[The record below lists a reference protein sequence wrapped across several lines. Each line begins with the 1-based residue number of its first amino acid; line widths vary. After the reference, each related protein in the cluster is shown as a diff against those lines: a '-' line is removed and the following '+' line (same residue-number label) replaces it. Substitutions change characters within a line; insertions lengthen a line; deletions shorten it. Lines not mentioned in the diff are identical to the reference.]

1 MTNYSKL
8 PQEDVDIAPKHKT
21 KTTPPIIEKPNN
33 GKSYIWIAG
42 AVIAGALLTYQNFK
56 GDSSLLESH
65 HTVGDVAIPDVGPI
79 DAAFVDSLCPV
90 GDYLRPKAYLENKS
104 LVESMVN
111 SQEFRDYTI
120 KNMEGAIRVPTET
133 FDSNKQPS
141 EDQSQWVQFPKFHAF
156 LEGAFPKVH
165 ETFQVEKVNSHG
177 LLLTLQGSNPNL
189 KPMLFMA
196 HQDVVPVDPQTL
208 NLWDHPPFEGTHDD
222 KWIYGRGA
230 SDCKNLI
237 ISYFQAFERL
247 LHDGFKNE
255 RTFILSLGFDEEIEG
270 MFGATALAKVLI
282 ERYGEDSFFAILDE
296 GGASITQI
304 DGVPFAF
311 TPVAEKG
318 NMAMMIELTTPGGHA
333 SLPPDHTNIG
343 IMSKLVDLIEESPF
357 TPILSAKNPVLN
369 HLQCIAKYTSK
380 FPESYK
386 KSIFKAGVDSAANNF
401 VINFLSK
408 ISLAKFAIR
417 TTQAIDVIRGGVKAN
432 ALPEYS
438 KVTINHRIAL
448 ESSVKE
454 TIDKIVHNVEVIAKQ
469 FGLGL
474 YSEGKEILPKT
485 AKGAFQ
491 LSHGRLL
498 EPSAIS
504 PLDND
509 SFNILRGTL
518 KHILGDYVYPSSKEP
533 VVAGTLM
540 PANTDTNKYWSL
552 SENIYR
558 FTYSSIVNFAD
569 AGIHTVNEKV
579 LIDDVVRSSAFIYE
593 YVRNLDEY
601 SGR

>member
-1 MTNYSKL
+1 MTSAIKL
-8 PQEDVDIAPKHKT
+8 PDQDEVVFQQNNKAASKSKST
-21 KTTPPIIEKPNN
+21 K
-33 GKSYIWIAG
+33 SFLLIAG
-42 AVIAGALLTYQNFK
+42 AVIGIILLAYQKLDGASLI
-56 GDSSLLESH
+56 DSFTKVSAVPEPVSEEFL
-65 HTVGDVAIPDVGPI
+65 
-79 DAAFVDSLCPV
+79 DSLCPV
-90 GDYLRPKAYLENKS
+90 GDFLRPKAYLEDKS
-104 LVESMVN
+104 LVESMVH
-111 SQEFRDYTI
+111 SKEFREYTI
-120 KNMEGAIRVPTET
+120 KNLEGAIRVPTVT
-133 FDSNKQPS
+133 YDSNKQPS
-141 EDQSQWVQFPKFHAF
+141 ESHEEWAEFPKFHSF

-165 ETFQVEKVNSHG
+165 EAFQVEKVNSYG
-177 LLLTLQGSNPNL
+177 LLLTLQGSDPNL

-196 HQDVVPVDPQTL
+196 HQDVVPIDPQTL

-222 KWIYGRGA
+222 EYIYGRGA

-237 ISYFQAFERL
+237 ISYFQAFEKL
-247 LHDGFKNE
+247 LQDGFQNE
-255 RTFILSLGFDEEIEG
+255 RTYIMSFGFDEEIDG
-270 MFGATALAKVLI
+270 LFGATALAKVLI

-311 TPVAEKG
+311 APVAEKG
-318 NMAMMIELTTPGGHA
+318 NMAMTVELTTPGGHA

-343 IMSKLVDLIEESPF
+343 IMSKLVDLIEETPF

-369 HLQCIAKYTSK
+369 HLQCIAKYTKK
-380 FPESYK
+380 FPEAYK
-386 KSIFKAGVDSAANNF
+386 TNIFRAGIDAVANSF
-401 VINFLSK
+401 VIKLLSS
-408 ISLAKFAIR
+408 INLAKFAIK
-417 TTQAIDVIRGGVKAN
+417 TTQAVDVIRGGVKAN

-438 KVTINHRIAL
+438 KITINHRIAL
-448 ESSVKE
+448 ESSSSE
-454 TIDKIVHNVEVIAKQ
+454 TIGKILGNVQTIAEQ

-498 EPSAIS
+498 EPSSIS

-518 KHILGDYVYPSSKEP
+518 KHILGDYVYPGSKEP

-552 SENIYR
+552 SDNIYR
-558 FTYSSIVNFAD
+558 FTYSSIVNFQD

-579 LIDDVVRSSAFIYE
+579 VIDDVVRSTAFIYE